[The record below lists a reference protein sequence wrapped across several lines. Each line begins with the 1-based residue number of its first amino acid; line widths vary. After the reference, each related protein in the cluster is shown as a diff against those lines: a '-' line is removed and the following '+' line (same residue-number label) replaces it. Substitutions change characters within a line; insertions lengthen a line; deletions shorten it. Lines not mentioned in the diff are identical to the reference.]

1 MCSKSVQGCQQ
12 TSPTTHQITH
22 STDFKTIVTNNLT
35 NTEPQVSTAIVPTD
49 PLFLIALVAIATL
62 LLLFIILR
70 RQKAKVKQY
79 GGHAAKT
86 SHHKQKD
93 NKATSGAGQAP
104 ADSQDIEFQDDATDS
119 VWKQVYQL
127 GFEGTAPEDDDAPLS
142 SLDQQRIAEI
152 HNACLGLAQ
161 GRTNLPRQP
170 LILPQLMRAIR
181 HGDGGA
187 AELVKIILGDPGLTS
202 SVLSLSNSPYY
213 RLNLTPITNVES
225 ALVILGVD
233 GLKVLITSAIMQ
245 PAFRCLSDR
254 YKHYSNVVWD
264 LALASAQAAQTYSLS
279 TRGQTPATSSTI
291 KKGVQTK
298 PDNSD
303 HSAYLMGLL
312 SYLSEITLFQLT
324 LDIYAKHQDSAPQPK
339 IFPLVFKQSRNTLL
353 RQLVKQW
360 ALGDTIAADME
371 DFYRQTPLNQCNDL
385 TRAVYFGRLM
395 AALSLLNSHRL
406 ISSQSLNHLLRDKGL
421 SENALNLKTR
431 RAARP

>member
-1 MCSKSVQGCQQ
+1 
-12 TSPTTHQITH
+12 
-22 STDFKTIVTNNLT
+22 
-35 NTEPQVSTAIVPTD
+35 VSNAIVPTD
-49 PLFLIALVAIATL
+49 QLFLIALAAITGL
-62 LLLFIILR
+62 LLLFIILPW
-70 RQKAKVKQY
+70 QKAHAKQN
-79 GGHAAKT
+79 GGHAAKPSQRT
-86 SHHKQKD
+86 QKD
-93 NKATSGAGQAP
+93 SKATPKAGRP
-104 ADSQDIEFQDDATDS
+104 TTDSQDIEFQDDATDS

-127 GFEGTAPEDDDAPLS
+127 AFKDTAPEDDDAPLS
-142 SLDQQRIAEI
+142 SLDQQRLAEI
-152 HNACLGLAQ
+152 HKACLGLAQ
-161 GRTNLPRQP
+161 VGTNFPRQP

-233 GLKVLITSAIMQ
+233 GLKALITSAIMQ

-279 TRGQTPATSSTI
+279 ARGQIPATGSTT
-291 KKGVQTK
+291 KKSAQAT
-298 PDNSD
+298 PDTSD

-324 LDIYAKHQDSAPQPK
+324 LDIYAKHQDSVPQPK
-339 IFPLVFKQSRNTLL
+339 IFPRVFKQSRNTLL

-371 DFYRQTPLNQCNDL
+371 DFYRQTPLNRCNDL
-385 TRAVYFGRLM
+385 ARAVYFGRLM
-395 AALSLLNSHRL
+395 AALNLLNSHRL

-421 SENALNLKTR
+421 SENALNLKAR
-431 RAARP
+431 RAARH